1 MFISNTGENQWG
13 FILKTNKQKKHY
25 PPFLA
30 ASYQMNWKE
39 LRARWRDQLQ
49 N

>member
-1 MFISNTGENQWG
+1 MLISNTGENQWG
-13 FILKTNKQKKHY
+13 FIFKKKKNTHY